1 MWLYT
6 GKVGFIIDN
15 VLKCNIKYFIDL
27 VVCLFGNLFGIGI
40 FSAIVKSTR
49 SKVALEN
56 AANGI
61 VAAKRTDGA
70 WSIFALSMMC
80 GFMIYFAVS
89 GHANCE
95 GDFTKDIFIFLAVA
109 VFILSGYEHCIANFS
124 YYVYSETKWAED
136 IGSTLWMAL
145 GNTAGSVVLDFLVH
159 IAKLTGKWVDADA
172 AAKKKQEEE
181 INNFNQ
187 QPLVPE
193 EKADTQ
199 IEMQPKT
206 IN

>member
-1 MWLYT
+1 MIELIPPT
-6 GKVGFIIDN
+6 SDN
-15 VLKCNIKYFIDL
+15 FVE
-27 VVCLFGNLFGIGI
+27 I

-49 SKVALEN
+49 SETALTI

-61 VAAKRTDGA
+61 VKAKRGDNF
-70 WSIFALSMMC
+70 WSLFVLSMMC

-124 YYVYSETKWAED
+124 YYVYSDTEWAKD
-136 IGSTLWMAL
+136 IGYTLWMAL
-145 GNTAGSVVLDFLVH
+145 GNTAGSVILDFLVK
-159 IAKLTGKWVDADA
+159 IAKYTGKWVEAD
-172 AAKKKQEEE
+172 KKKETDEV
-181 INNFNQ
+181 NNVNQ

-193 EKADTQ
+193 EKVDTQ